1 MIPKPHQKS
10 FSTLVGMSMIQLLSL
25 VKNHHLSSLLGVYKR
40 MNKVQLINALR
51 KYEKTVTSLPKPA
64 KQPGKQPAKQPAKQ
78 RVKQPA
84 KQPAKPPPAP
94 KKPKSTV
101 SRTKSVNIS
110 NKPSKKRITPTLV
123 KSTSAE
129 PFESK
134 GSKGVATYSQAI
146 KNLEK
151 KASKLDASKKG
162 KKLISNTPVRRSAR
176 IKTINNYR
184 MGRNY

>member
-1 MIPKPHQKS
+1 
-10 FSTLVGMSMIQLLSL
+10 MIQLLSL

-51 KYEKTVTSLPKPA
+51 KYEKTVPSLPKP
-64 KQPGKQPAKQPAKQ
+64 GKQPAKQ

-94 KKPKSTV
+94 KKPKSAV